1 MTLKPPAFI
10 LIAPAFLVK
19 QEKQKKTKKKDDNT
33 FDGEEGE
40 KVTKEGDEKEKQ
52 RRRRKSF
59 LQTTNS
65 TTRSCSIR
73 LVFLES
79 RVGMRRVFVI
89 QHRSEA
95 FYTSSCEQSFVRN
108 SFGETAYPKV
118 VAKSKASLVDDSLD
132 RRVPLPRCSKTG
144 TSE

>member
-1 MTLKPPAFI
+1 MTRKPSAFI

-40 KVTKEGDEKEKQ
+40 KSDKRRGRKEKATPKKKVISPDDEFYDEELFNQ
-52 RRRRKSF
+52 RG
-59 LQTTNS
+59 
-65 TTRSCSIR
+65 

-95 FYTSSCEQSFVRN
+95 SLIRHLANNRSFETVLAKRLIQS
-108 SFGETAYPKV
+108 
-118 VAKSKASLVDDSLD
+118 
-132 RRVPLPRCSKTG
+132 RR
-144 TSE
+144 